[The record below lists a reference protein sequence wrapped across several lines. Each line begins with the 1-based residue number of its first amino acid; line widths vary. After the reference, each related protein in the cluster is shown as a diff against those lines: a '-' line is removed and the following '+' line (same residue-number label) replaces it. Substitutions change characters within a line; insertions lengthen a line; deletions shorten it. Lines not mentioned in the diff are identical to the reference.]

1 MTNHP
6 QDAEAAAAKEESSP
20 RRGSPFAEQQPVV
33 FAKTRG
39 NTDANTRGGDSS
51 PPLDVGVLPATALGA
66 VAASIAVIP
75 FAAACYWLFPGGG
88 MLVAP
93 LGALL
98 AAMGTV
104 SPRTKTSIVMLL
116 LHLGLFA
123 ACFQQTVIAA
133 GI

>member
-6 QDAEAAAAKEESSP
+6 QDAETAAANDDSSP
-20 RRGSPFAEQQPVV
+20 RRGSPFAEQEPVV
-33 FAKTRG
+33 FAKTRAQG
-39 NTDANTRGGDSS
+39 RGRDSS

-98 AAMGTV
+98 AALGTV
-104 SPRTKTSIVMLL
+104 SPRSKTSVVMLL

-123 ACFQQTVIAA
+123 ACFQQTVMAA